1 MNQEYEFRY
10 LSDPKNAMGSVDAP
24 QTLHSV
30 TRGGFAEDNPD
41 AYAFINAMRLDEDQ
55 VGSLE
60 LAINKA
66 EDPEAGVRRWL
77 EVRENRELVRPWIEA
92 AKYAQ
97 EE

>member
-10 LSDPKNAMGSVDAP
+10 LADPKNAMGSVDAP

-30 TRGGFAEDNPD
+30 TREGFAEDEPV
-41 AYAFINAMRLDEDQ
+41 AYAFIKAMRLDEDQ

-60 LAINKA
+60 LAINEA
-66 EDPEAGVRRWL
+66 EDPETGVSRWL
-77 EVRENRELVRPWIEA
+77 EEKENRELVRPWTEV
-92 AKYAQ
+92 AKNAQ